1 MRCGHINLARMT
13 ACFKCGLSLEKA
25 PTAIPKGVDGE
36 WEGGRRVREM
46 SE

>member
-36 WEGGRRVREM
+36 
-46 SE
+46 